1 MKKAMS
7 ILAVIIF
14 VSMVSIPVCFAQPP
28 GGKKGGAPGKGK
40 GGPPKPPTHEEFVAM
55 YDRDNNGEVSMD
67 EFLEGP
73 KGGPAG
79 EKGGKNGPP
88 PGGKK

>member
-1 MKKAMS
+1 MKKAMA
-7 ILAVIIF
+7 ILSVIFF
-14 VSMVSIPVCFAQPP
+14 VSMVSIPVCVAQPP
-28 GGKKGGAPGKGK
+28 GGKKGPPGGK
-40 GGPPKPPTHEEFVAM
+40 KGPPPKISHEDFVKM
-55 YDRDNNGEVSMD
+55 YDRDGNGEVSMD

-79 EKGGKNGPP
+79 GKGGKKGPP